1 MNSYKIPFRE
11 TEDDIITEILKK
23 INLQPTDVFLDI
35 GCGTGLVLEAVKKA
49 YPEVQCIGIEID
61 SRYYAE
67 ATEHLK
73 NYTKIRLYQADLR
86 TFDWSILAGLNI
98 YYYMA
103 WTKTYL
109 NEFNFDQLPPGT
121 LITYKHPILS
131 KSYFEK
137 IISACPYNYVYFYII

>member
-11 TEDDIITEILKK
+11 TEDDIITEILNK
-23 INLQPTDVFLDI
+23 IKLQPTDVFLDI
-35 GCGTGLVLEAVKKA
+35 GCGNGLVLEAVKKV

-61 SRYYAE
+61 HLYYAE
-67 ATEHLK
+67 AAERLK
-73 NYTKIRLYQADLR
+73 NSTKVQLYQADLR
-86 TFDWSILAGLNI
+86 TFDWTAVAGLNV

-121 LITYKHPILS
+121 LISYKHPILS
-131 KSYFEK
+131 KPYSGR
-137 IISACPYNYVYFYII
+137 ITSACPYNHVYFYKI